1 MVNLNWRRLSLR
13 LLALFFAVVLWVY
26 VTNEQ
31 FPASQQVYNVPLE
44 VKNQADYLVMSG
56 IPEYVS
62 VRAEGLR
69 SRLLVLRP
77 SDIRASIDLSRVQ
90 EGENTVQVAI
100 TSPPDVKIVQVTPGV
115 IKVSADRRVSKQM
128 PVVAQLQGEPQ
139 RGYVAGQPAV
149 SPATVTVS
157 GPKKIL
163 DSMQQFTISVNIQG
177 AAQNIEQNLPVTA
190 RHELVSVTPRL
201 VRVSVPVVPLP
212 EKFVPVRVETTGQPA
227 EGYRVERVLV
237 SPVQVRVQGEA
248 ALLAG
253 LTAIPAEPVDVSGA
267 AASIERTVRLL
278 PPAGVILDS
287 DTVQVQVVLQ
297 AAAQQSETPAPQ

>member
-1 MVNLNWRRLSLR
+1 MKFDWRRLSLR

-44 VKNQADYLVMSG
+44 VKNQVDYLVVSG

-77 SDIRASIDLSRVQ
+77 SDIKASIDLAQVQ
-90 EGENTVQVAI
+90 EGENNIRVAI
-100 TSPPDVKIVQVTPGV
+100 TSPPDVKIVQVTPEV
-115 IKVSADRRVSKQM
+115 VKVSADRRMSKQM

-139 RGYVAGQPAV
+139 RGYVAGQPSV
-149 SPATVTVS
+149 SPPTVTVS

-163 DSMQQFTISVNIQG
+163 DSMQQFTVSVNLQG
-177 AAQNIEQNLPVTA
+177 AAQNIEQNLPVTV
-190 RHELVSVTPRL
+190 RHELVSVSPRL
-201 VRVSVPVVPLP
+201 VKVSVPVLPLP
-212 EKFVPVRVETTGQPA
+212 DKYLPVRVELTGQPA
-227 EGYRVERVLV
+227 EGYRVEKVLV
-237 SPVQVRVQGEA
+237 SPAQVRVQGEA
-248 ALLAG
+248 ALLAT
-253 LTAIPAEPVDVSGA
+253 LSELPAEPVDLSGA
-267 AASIERTVRLL
+267 SESFSRTVRLL
-278 PPAGVILDS
+278 PPAGVLCAS

-297 AAAQQSETPAPQ
+297 PLPQQAEQPPQQ